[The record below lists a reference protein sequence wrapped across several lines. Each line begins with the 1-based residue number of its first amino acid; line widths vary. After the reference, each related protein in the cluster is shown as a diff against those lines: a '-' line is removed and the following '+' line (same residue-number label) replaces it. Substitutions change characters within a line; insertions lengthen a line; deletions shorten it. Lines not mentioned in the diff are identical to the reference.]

1 MKIYCIIATKNRFE
15 LFQEVLKSVHVQT
28 KKPNKIFII
37 TDSTDDNYEKEI
49 KLISKN
55 DIIIKD
61 EYDHNYA
68 GSLNT
73 AINYILKEE
82 YTNKSIFNI
91 NNIYLAFLDDDD
103 TWRENYLEICE
114 QYLYDFPD
122 FVVSGLFRVDDKNKE
137 GQKLKAFKELSIE
150 NFLTSNPHIQGSN
163 TFIKLETLLRTGCLD
178 ESMNSTIDR
187 DIFTRVMMF
196 NPNYKMLNEIF
207 VDINATNIRPR
218 LTNNKEEKKKS
229 LSYFYSKY
237 GGLMNHEQEMKYFE
251 RNKLFTDLLPS
262 K

>member
-1 MKIYCIIATKNRFE
+1 M
-15 LFQEVLKSVHVQT
+15 
-28 KKPNKIFII
+28 
-37 TDSTDDNYEKEI
+37 
-49 KLISKN
+49 
-55 DIIIKD
+55 
-61 EYDHNYA
+61 
-68 GSLNT
+68 
-73 AINYILKEE
+73 
-82 YTNKSIFNI
+82 
-91 NNIYLAFLDDDD
+91 
-103 TWRENYLEICE
+103 
-114 QYLYDFPD
+114 
-122 FVVSGLFRVDDKNKE
+122 
-137 GQKLKAFKELSIE
+137 KAFKELSIE

-196 NPNYKMLNEIF
+196 NPNYKMINEIF

-237 GGLMNHEQEMKYFE
+237 GALMNHEQEMKYFE